1 MALAGEILPKENPL
15 DRLNRIAAAG
25 PYNNGLEPKLKQMLS
40 QGWQVQENI
49 GAAISEHRHNQAE
62 AANRYWETLM
72 GIQERALGVQ
82 NRLDE
87 LEFVGRFYTEEYS
100 HDKDGDL
107 LLFQRIQE
115 MASNFYEG
123 SLLYKVIENYE
134 EDPFYRQEVRRNI
147 KYALIF
153 SFVASLVG
161 VASGWLTYN
170 YYYESLK
177 PLR

>member
-72 GIQERALGVQ
+72 GIQERALGV
-82 NRLDE
+82 
-87 LEFVGRFYTEEYS
+87 
-100 HDKDGDL
+100 
-107 LLFQRIQE
+107 
-115 MASNFYEG
+115 
-123 SLLYKVIENYE
+123 
-134 EDPFYRQEVRRNI
+134 
-147 KYALIF
+147 
-153 SFVASLVG
+153 
-161 VASGWLTYN
+161 
-170 YYYESLK
+170 
-177 PLR
+177 